1 MFRLHAGAHK
11 TPRRIVE
18 LADKVRA
25 SRPDVENLTPTER
38 RVLIQIVLMDEPGAD
53 PDNVSLLKAVDA
65 EIMNLEPILP
75 RVKAVTGLSDRE
87 LAELVGKS
95 RPTVQAYISGRLDEL
110 LPPSAYA
117 KLADKVE
124 SKASE
129 IGSLLSE
136 LRSAGAAA

>member
-53 PDNVSLLKAVDA
+53 PDNVSLLKAV
-65 EIMNLEPILP
+65 
-75 RVKAVTGLSDRE
+75 TGLSDRE

-129 IGSLLSE
+129 SGSLLSE

>member
-53 PDNVSLLKAVDA
+53 PDNVSLL
-65 EIMNLEPILP
+65 
-75 RVKAVTGLSDRE
+75 KAVTGLSDRE